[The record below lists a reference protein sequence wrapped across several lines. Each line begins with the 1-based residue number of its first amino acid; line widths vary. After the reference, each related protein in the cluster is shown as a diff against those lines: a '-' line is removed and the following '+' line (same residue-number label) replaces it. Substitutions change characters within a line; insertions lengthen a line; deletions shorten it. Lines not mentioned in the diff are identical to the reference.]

1 VKGQKPEFAVALFA
15 LIVIGVAAAVLAAYF
30 MEVVVS

>member
-1 VKGQKPEFAVALFA
+1 VNQKLDFAVALFA

-30 MEVVVS
+30 MRSLI